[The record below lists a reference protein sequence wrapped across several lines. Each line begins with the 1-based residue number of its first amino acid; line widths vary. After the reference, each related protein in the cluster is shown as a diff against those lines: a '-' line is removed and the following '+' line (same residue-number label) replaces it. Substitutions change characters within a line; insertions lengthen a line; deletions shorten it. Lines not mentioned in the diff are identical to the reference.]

1 MVRLASANARM
12 NDLSCRSA
20 LLKKASRKYVQMPAV
35 LAAEGA
41 AITPGGLPSCGTKL
55 SVCFGCEPD
64 AQVLK
69 DRLAKREA
77 MVRTP
82 IGGSSV
88 PELLCTFSKGLD

>member
-1 MVRLASANARM
+1 MACVNWACNSSHSSVAERVKVKNCCVAR
-12 NDLSCRSA
+12 SQQG
-20 LLKKASRKYVQMPAV
+20 LLREDDRQSP
-35 LAAEGA
+35 
-41 AITPGGLPSCGTKL
+41 